1 MNLRSTLTRSLLA
14 ALSLL
19 IGAQALAD
27 RTTTYYHTDGLG
39 SVVAATNEAGAVL
52 WRKDYAPYGAQIDTT
67 PETERTAYT
76 GKQHDEVTGL
86 TYFGARH
93 FDPEIGRFM
102 SMDPVGFMESNPLTF
117 NRYAYANNNPFKFVD
132 PDGRVPIL
140 IPILWGIGALMAAD
154 AANAPAPGDVPEPRG
169 TAAKSA
175 AMGLAPLPGSGL
187 FVRQAINKATAQQAA
202 EMGGTEIVQRAMS
215 RAELAATETSGLLR
229 GGRGG
234 THYVSD
240 AVNSSAGRAQQRL
253 ALPQTPEVRVTLEV
267 PAGRFSKP
275 TRVAPANN
283 MPGGGMERTA
293 VGDVPVKIQRVDTF

>member
-1 MNLRSTLTRSLLA
+1 MNLRTTLTRSLLA

-102 SMDPVGFMESNPLTF
+102 NVDPVGFMESNPLSF
-117 NRYAYANNNPFKFVD
+117 NRYAYANNNPYKFVD
-132 PDGRVPIL
+132 PDGRAAFLV
-140 IPILWGIGALMAAD
+140 PILWGIGALMATD
-154 AANAPAPGDVPEPRG
+154 AANAPAPGDVPEPQG
-169 TAAKSA
+169 AAAKSA

-187 FVRQAINKATAQQAA
+187 FVRQAINKATAQQVAERSVSVTSNAA
-202 EMGGTEIVQRAMS
+202 RRDAM
-215 RAELAATETSGLLR
+215 RGAGIPTSQQPISQS
-229 GGRGG
+229 
-234 THYVSD
+234 TS
-240 AVNSSAGRAQQRL
+240 AAGRQY
-253 ALPQTPEVRVTLEV
+253 VYEV
-267 PAGRFSKP
+267 PR
-275 TRVAPANN
+275 
-283 MPGGGMERTA
+283 PGGGTQRMVVTQQTTDRVAGHGPHWEAGKAKVPERLD
-293 VGDVPVKIQRVDTF
+293 GLGRIRVTNDKTKVDYNE